1 MKKYEN
7 LNMIVCISEDNL
19 IGDAN
24 PDGNGLLWH
33 IKEELLYFKSITL
46 GHTLLLVEILLTLCL

>member
-1 MKKYEN
+1 
-7 LNMIVCISEDNL
+7 MIVCISEDNL

-33 IKEELLYFKSITL
+33 IKEELIFKSITL
-46 GHTLLLVEILLTLCL
+46 GHTLLLVKYC